1 MFNIEKVTS
10 RGGALTIPSVL
21 IHFVDEFKMIIY
33 TYMKK
38 KNCDL
43 TIFKIF
49 SWIRSWSD
57 YNVRHGFFFFNFHAY
72 LKIYNCYE

>member
-10 RGGALTIPSVL
+10 RGGALTILSVL

-38 KNCDL
+38 KKLWLND
-43 TIFKIF
+43 IQ
-49 SWIRSWSD
+49 D
-57 YNVRHGFFFFNFHAY
+57 FFLNT
-72 LKIYNCYE
+72 